1 MSWGVQFRVQFMSL
15 AGTLYTVDISS
26 QNYSGGVTSLTGAPD
41 TFVTNED
48 ASGDIFTPVR
58 IQTGYLRLL
67 IRDTDSVIES
77 ILPTKNTQRMVTL
90 SASGVTKWVGFLCAE
105 AYSQP
110 YNNNMDVVEIPVKSR
125 LAALEDVELPMSMYG
140 TRSNVANFIKTAFET
155 YSGGSTPYDNVY
167 VMSDITSYLN
177 QILYTK
183 INWSVFFETL
193 QLRVEGDLTNVNKGL
208 NCLSVL
214 NSLCALY
221 GLMARE
227 YGTNLYLCQYDRL
240 SDLSVIYWTW
250 NQIGTIAGGS
260 TSAGSTGLES
270 SVAMYSYGNL
280 RGVGNSIE
288 FMPGAKSVEVSLR
301 FNSINELLMSL
312 PNTTEDN
319 STVYEIDKMVNGK
332 LLIQPHHVRT
342 GTGEVFN
349 QLYYD
354 DAHATPSAS
363 NYSQVLLYSCINTPI
378 RPLATDDPT
387 FATGSLPVRYGF
399 SANSDSTSISVHSA
413 LMVVTEC
420 TKTEYSIILPEYI
433 RELYSLSST
442 IAQEIKEGYLVLQI
456 DIAPISEVGNNVA
469 SRKLKFGGFDSGYI
483 RRQKIMLK
491 LQVGNLWWNGEE
503 WTSTESTFIVETDA
517 KSVISNKTSD
527 MVTDI
532 EDGYFIPVTTPM
544 SGTLKLSLMNGTAY
558 QVTYPNGQS
567 IIEGVYNCIVS
578 SFDVRYTVASDPFVS
593 QRKVNTYYQR
603 VQAAGF
609 SEDKSVMLDVGT
621 YNYNVDSPMFIR
633 DRNDNYIE
641 TIQYASGTER
651 IESHLL
657 SRMVEYYNTRRAVYN
672 IRFESAA
679 SVLPLLF
686 ATHGGRTMFCIDQ
699 SHNWQDDTQNIKFIE
714 I

>member
-1 MSWGVQFRVQFMSL
+1 
-15 AGTLYTVDISS
+15 
-26 QNYSGGVTSLTGAPD
+26 
-41 TFVTNED
+41 
-48 ASGDIFTPVR
+48 
-58 IQTGYLRLL
+58 
-67 IRDTDSVIES
+67 
-77 ILPTKNTQRMVTL
+77 
-90 SASGVTKWVGFLCAE
+90 
-105 AYSQP
+105 
-110 YNNNMDVVEIPVKSR
+110 
-125 LAALEDVELPMSMYG
+125 
-140 TRSNVANFIKTAFET
+140 
-155 YSGGSTPYDNVY
+155 
-167 VMSDITSYLN
+167 
-177 QILYTK
+177 
-183 INWSVFFETL
+183 
-193 QLRVEGDLTNVNKGL
+193 
-208 NCLSVL
+208 
-214 NSLCALY
+214 
-221 GLMARE
+221 
-227 YGTNLYLCQYDRL
+227 
-240 SDLSVIYWTW
+240 
-250 NQIGTIAGGS
+250 
-260 TSAGSTGLES
+260 
-270 SVAMYSYGNL
+270 
-280 RGVGNSIE
+280 
-288 FMPGAKSVEVSLR
+288 
-301 FNSINELLMSL
+301 
-312 PNTTEDN
+312 
-319 STVYEIDKMVNGK
+319 
-332 LLIQPHHVRT
+332 
-342 GTGEVFN
+342 
-349 QLYYD
+349 
-354 DAHATPSAS
+354 
-363 NYSQVLLYSCINTPI
+363 VLLYSCINTPI

-483 RRQKIMLK
+483 RRQKIVLK